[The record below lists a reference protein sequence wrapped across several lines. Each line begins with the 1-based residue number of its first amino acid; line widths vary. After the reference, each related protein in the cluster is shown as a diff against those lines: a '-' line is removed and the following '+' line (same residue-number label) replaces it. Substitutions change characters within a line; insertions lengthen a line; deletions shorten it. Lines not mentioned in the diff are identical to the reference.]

1 MFKELY
7 NKIKEW
13 IMSLFIGDDNSGNP
27 IVHMTSGTTTESSMK
42 SGVNTSTIFHSS
54 LPYLQQLHYE
64 VVPFTE
70 VNTGGQYSYASR
82 SVTLSNAIIDYINAG
97 YAFIVVVNTANSGG
111 VNIALPV
118 ASSFTK
124 TGAPLVSKQTY
135 SKSGYSYGS
144 TPYPYQWSSF
154 PDVPSYTNK
163 YMALENPLASID
175 SILLTTTS
183 STYGTKDVVYSAY
196 VIVYDM
202 NEDGVISL
210 NNGTNSI
217 SVSNNEFKI
226 SSTSYGEIDLANF
239 KPARVS
245 SAANSLTYR
254 SYSSNINV
262 LAYVGTASAP
272 VSWNMNTV
280 NSSAPIIA
288 KTGANNVT
296 EYVASASV
304 QNLVNYSTVSTTYSV
319 TSSKNSYGY
328 YTTPVT
334 IPEGHVVCVVNN
346 GTFSNATYSG
356 AITYGKAFF
365 IGNGGSS
372 LLVNGYTY
380 RSKNG
385 VEYFADWYLYV
396 YIESNTVK
404 IKSYANNRTSQAV
417 DTGTFTGTLKILMFK
432 Y

>member
-1 MFKELY
+1 
-7 NKIKEW
+7 
-13 IMSLFIGDDNSGNP
+13 MSLFIGDDNSGNP

-124 TGAPLVSKQTY
+124 TGAPHVSKQTY
-135 SKSGYSYGS
+135 SKRGYSYGS

-163 YMALENPLASID
+163 YMALENPLVSID

-226 SSTSYGEIDLANF
+226 SSTSYGEIDLVNF

-245 SAANSLTYR
+245 SYANSLTYR
-254 SYSSNINV
+254 SSSSNTNV
-262 LAYVGTASAP
+262 LAYVGTASNP

-334 IPEGHVVCVVNN
+334 IPEGHVVCIVNN

-356 AITYGKAFF
+356 AITYGKTFF

-372 LLVNGYTY
+372 LLVKGYTY
-380 RSKNG
+380 RSRNG

-396 YIESNTVK
+396 YIENNTVK

-417 DTGTFTGTLKILMFK
+417 DTGVFTGTLKILMFK